1 MTYLSYY
8 YIVKTLGGDTMLTL
22 LTALI
27 NLAIAAMT
35 LYGKLIQSPKKKAS
49 KRSQRLKTRK

>member
-1 MTYLSYY
+1 
-8 YIVKTLGGDTMLTL
+8 MLTL

-35 LYGKLIQSPKKKAS
+35 LYGKLIPSPKKKVS

>member
-1 MTYLSYY
+1 
-8 YIVKTLGGDTMLTL
+8 MLTL

-35 LYGKLIQSPKKKAS
+35 LYGKLIPSPKKKVS
-49 KRSQRLKTRK
+49 KRRKRSKTQS

>member
-1 MTYLSYY
+1 
-8 YIVKTLGGDTMLTL
+8 MLTL

-35 LYGKLIQSPKKKAS
+35 LYGKLIHSPKKKAS